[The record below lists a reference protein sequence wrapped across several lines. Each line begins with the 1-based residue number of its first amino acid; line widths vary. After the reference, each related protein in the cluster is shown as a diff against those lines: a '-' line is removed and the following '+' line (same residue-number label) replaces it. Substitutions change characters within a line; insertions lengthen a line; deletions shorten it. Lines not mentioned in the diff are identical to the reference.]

1 MQGFANARSDI
12 IASTLIDKQDMPR
25 PRLIQRSRGC
35 CVKIVVPL
43 VEETLSSG
51 HVWLHPLH
59 VEVTTQECRQR
70 RLYSVALAQMQELFQ
85 PILDREHHALI
96 TQLKQDRAP
105 IKYIDPLRDWT
116 APGTSQYDGLEEMV
130 DAPRARGTKD
140 QV

>member
-70 RLYSVALAQMQELFQ
+70 RLCECGKSVVTSTL
-85 PILDREHHALI
+85 RLI
-96 TQLKQDRAP
+96 RSLIVRRCLLT
-105 IKYIDPLRDWT
+105 
-116 APGTSQYDGLEEMV
+116 
-130 DAPRARGTKD
+130 
-140 QV
+140 